1 MMEYSSTAEQLPF
14 KQLVRGSNPRAPTK
28 NNMIRIT
35 KKNLI
40 YPTENTFVDFVKVG
54 NILKQNNF

>member
-1 MMEYSSTAEQLPF
+1 MREYSSTVEQLPF

-35 KKNLI
+35 KKEFDLSNGKHFRRF
-40 YPTENTFVDFVKVG
+40 YNDWQYFKTK
-54 NILKQNNF
+54 